1 MTAQPRIPPEPSS
14 GLPRPAAG
22 TPIRP
27 PVQGASAIP
36 LLDAVVID
44 HGPRDLLGRFFLQAD
59 RTVREQGLRLAFSDD
74 FDLLA
79 SINRANLDSW
89 YKLIPAFST
98 RGGARPGNAYFFI
111 AYDADEVVATQV
123 GRVYDMDVSFAEHCR
138 TLKIM
143 YEDPSMALEGDSC
156 VLSGDAV
163 AAAEEVKGKVVFS
176 GGTWCKPGKARGKG
190 FASLL
195 ARLSRCYA
203 FARFGTDWTT
213 STVRKTHVNGGLL
226 RAYGYSRLHYAFKW
240 TSPAAPG
247 APSSAED
254 PWGFVSM
261 PRAELL
267 ADTDRYLQ
275 ALNRPSQAAE

>member
-59 RTVREQGLRLAFSDD
+59 RTIREQGLRLAFSDD
-74 FDLLA
+74 FALLA
-79 SINRANLDSW
+79 SINRANRDSW
-89 YKLIPAFST
+89 YELFPAYST
-98 RGGARPGNAYFFI
+98 RGGAGPGNAYFFI

-123 GRVYDMDVSFAEHCR
+123 GRVYDMHVSFADHWR
-138 TLKIM
+138 TLKLM
-143 YEDPSMALEGDSC
+143 YADPSMALEGEAC
-156 VLSGDAV
+156 LLSGDAI
-163 AAAEEVKGKVVFS
+163 AAAEEVKGKVVYS

-203 FARFGTDWTT
+203 FARFGTDWTA
-213 STVRKTHVNGGLL
+213 SAVRKAHVDGGLL
-226 RAYGYSRLHYAFKW
+226 RAYGYSRLAYSLQW
-240 TSPAAPG
+240 TSPASSGP
-247 APSSAED
+247 PSSAAD
-254 PWGFVSM
+254 PLGFISM

-267 ADTDRYLQ
+267 ADIDRYLP
-275 ALNRPSQAAE
+275 AINRPSQAAE

>member
-1 MTAQPRIPPEPSS
+1 MTAQPRILPEPSS
-14 GLPRPAAG
+14 GLARPAAG
-22 TPIRP
+22 APIRP
-27 PVQGASAIP
+27 PVPGASAIP

-44 HGPRDLLGRFFLQAD
+44 HGPRDLLGRFFMQAD
-59 RTVREQGLRLAFSDD
+59 RTIREQGLRLAFSDD
-74 FDLLA
+74 FALLA

-89 YKLIPAFST
+89 YGLLPAYTT
-98 RGGARPGNAYFFI
+98 RGGAGPGNAYFFI

-123 GRVYDMDVSFAEHCR
+123 GRVYGMDVSFAEHCR

-143 YEDPSMALEGDSC
+143 YEDPSAALEGESC
-156 VLSGDAV
+156 LLSGDAV
-163 AAAEEVKGKVVFS
+163 VAAEEVKGKVAFS

-213 STVRKTHVNGGLL
+213 STVRKSHVDGGLL

-240 TSPAAPG
+240 TSPAPSG
-247 APSSAED
+247 APRKADD
-254 PWGFVSM
+254 PFALVSM

-267 ADTDRYLQ
+267 ADVDRYILTV
-275 ALNRPSQAAE
+275 NRPSQAAE